1 MKRYVRNR
9 EKRSKLNEDRGA
21 RVAGGASNSSGTEAA
36 AVVSTSPSLAAAPS
50 QRELRPRRAR
60 TYAQPMNVDELSG
73 NDTEEDEPYL
83 RDPRDGSD
91 DETERDDMDE
101 DEGDDDDGDSDDE
114 SEESAAGSSDLEGPL
129 VTPAIQVPVRQAGV
143 EMVSYYNTG
152 MTGLHVC

>member
-1 MKRYVRNR
+1 M
-9 EKRSKLNEDRGA
+9 L
-21 RVAGGASNSSGTEAA
+21 
-36 AVVSTSPSLAAAPS
+36 TSRLA
-50 QRELRPRRAR
+50 
-60 TYAQPMNVDELSG
+60 

-83 RDPRDGSD
+83 RDPRDSSD

-152 MTGLHVC
+152 MTAASRLLRRPSPLDVPKDTVD